1 MIKQIALAGSAWM
14 AFKLILLAYVDFP
27 SVIKFGVMANLL
39 ILIILASIAG
49 LKAPAEL
56 GFVTRVKSVLQ
67 PVMLY
72 AVVAAGL
79 SGVFYYQ
86 IAAEHTNLQ
95 RLEAEQ
101 AISEQLGTD
110 ESFALWQAE
119 DPGMR
124 TYLKR
129 EETQERALEQVS
141 TMFSPFTQMSLH
153 LTGLLFAG
161 LLTALF
167 TTILTGWLRS

>member
-1 MIKQIALAGSAWM
+1 MLKQIALAGSAWM
-14 AFKLILLAYVDFP
+14 AFKLVLLAYVDFP

-79 SGVFYYQ
+79 SGSR
-86 IAAEHTNLQ
+86 AGHQ
-95 RLEAEQ
+95 RE
-101 AISEQLGTD
+101 IGH
-110 ESFALWQAE
+110 
-119 DPGMR
+119 G
-124 TYLKR
+124 
-129 EETQERALEQVS
+129 
-141 TMFSPFTQMSLH
+141 
-153 LTGLLFAG
+153 
-161 LLTALF
+161 
-167 TTILTGWLRS
+167 